1 MTGIVTEIVLGSAVD
16 FHARPLPTDPH
27 PHIWWFTPNQSA
39 LVLGSTQNLL
49 IVDSTECRKRG
60 IEIVKRR
67 SGGGAVLLSSETTV
81 WIDVVLPATH
91 ELSVSDIGQAPLW
104 LGKLFQQVLTD
115 LGVVDLT
122 LHETAMEK
130 SDWST
135 LICFAGRGPGEVF
148 TSNGRKV
155 VGISQRRTREWVRF
169 QIVVSL
175 AWRPE
180 ILLALL
186 NVPKPNLEDIFHC
199 GSDISLDAHLV
210 GQALFDALEERLS
223 IKGQ

>member
-39 LVLGSTQNLL
+39 LVLGSTQNLS

-130 SDWST
+130 TDWST

-148 TSNGRKV
+148 TNDGCKI

-180 ILLALL
+180 ILLALI

>member
-1 MTGIVTEIVLGSAVD
+1 MNGIVTEIVGGSAAD

-27 PHIWWFTPNQSA
+27 PHIWWFTPTHSA
-39 LVLGSTQNLL
+39 LVLGSTQDLSVVN
-49 IVDSTECRKRG
+49 STECHKRG

-81 WIDVVLPATH
+81 WIDVVLPTTH

-104 LGKLFQQVLTD
+104 LGKLFQQVLID
-115 LGVVDLT
+115 LGVGDLT

-130 SDWST
+130 TDWST

-186 NVPKPNLEDIFHC
+186 NVPKPNLEDIFQC

-210 GQALFDALEERLS
+210 GQTLFDALEESLS
-223 IKGQ
+223 IKRP

>member
-1 MTGIVTEIVLGSAVD
+1 MTGVVTEIVVGSAVD

-27 PHIWWFTPNQSA
+27 PHIWWFTPKQSA
-39 LVLGSTQNLL
+39 LVLGSTQNLS

-104 LGKLFQQVLTD
+104 LGKLFQQVLID
-115 LGVVDLT
+115 LGVADLT

-130 SDWST
+130 TDWST

-148 TSNGRKV
+148 TSNGHKV

-180 ILLALL
+180 IFLALL
-186 NVPKPNLEDIFHC
+186 NAPKPNLEDILQC

-210 GQALFDALEERLS
+210 GQTLFDALKEKLT

>member
-1 MTGIVTEIVLGSAVD
+1 MTGVVTEIVVGSAVD

-27 PHIWWFTPNQSA
+27 PHIWWFTPKQSA
-39 LVLGSTQNLL
+39 LVLGSTQDLSVVN
-49 IVDSTECRKRG
+49 STECRKRG
-60 IEIVKRR
+60 IEIVKRH

-104 LGKLFQQVLTD
+104 LGKLFQQVLID
-115 LGVVDLT
+115 LGVADLT

-130 SDWST
+130 TDWST

-148 TSNGRKV
+148 TSNGHKV

-180 ILLALL
+180 IFLALL
-186 NVPKPNLEDIFHC
+186 NAPKPNLEEIFHC

-210 GQALFDALEERLS
+210 GQTLFDALREKLA

>member
-1 MTGIVTEIVLGSAVD
+1 MKSIVTEIVVGSAVD

-27 PHIWWFTPNQSA
+27 PHIWWFTPKQSA
-39 LVLGSTQNLL
+39 LVLGSTQDLSVVN
-49 IVDSTECRKRG
+49 STECLKRG
-60 IEIVKRR
+60 VEIVKRR

-91 ELSVSDIGQAPLW
+91 ALSVSDIGQAPLW
-104 LGKLFQQVLTD
+104 L
-115 LGVVDLT
+115 
-122 LHETAMEK
+122 
-130 SDWST
+130 
-135 LICFAGRGPGEVF
+135 
-148 TSNGRKV
+148 
-155 VGISQRRTREWVRF
+155 GISQRRTREWVRF

-186 NVPKPNLEDIFHC
+186 NVPKPNLEDISLC
-199 GSDISLDAHLV
+199 GSDISLDTHLV
-210 GQALFDALEERLS
+210 GQTLFDALKEKLT

>member
-39 LVLGSTQNLL
+39 LVLGSTQNLS

-115 LGVVDLT
+115 LGVADLT

>member
-1 MTGIVTEIVLGSAVD
+1 MTGIVTEIVGGSAAD

-27 PHIWWFTPNQSA
+27 PHIWWFTPKHSA
-39 LVLGSTQNLL
+39 LVLGSTQNLS
-49 IVDSTECRKRG
+49 IVNSAECHKRG
-60 IEIVKRR
+60 IEIVTRR

-104 LGKLFQQVLTD
+104 LGELFQRVLIN
-115 LGVVDLT
+115 LGLADLT

-148 TSNGRKV
+148 TNDGRKV

-169 QIVVSL
+169 QVVVSL
-175 AWRPE
+175 VWRPE
-180 ILLALL
+180 IFLALL
-186 NVPKPNLEDIFHC
+186 NEPKPNLEDIFLS

-210 GQALFDALEERLS
+210 GQTLIDALEERLS
-223 IKGQ
+223 VKQP

>member
-1 MTGIVTEIVLGSAVD
+1 MTRIVTEIVVGSAVD

-27 PHIWWFTPNQSA
+27 PHIWWFTPTQSA
-39 LVLGSTQNLL
+39 LVLGSTQDLSVVN
-49 IVDSTECRKRG
+49 STECRKRG
-60 IEIVKRR
+60 IEIVKRH

-104 LGKLFQQVLTD
+104 LGELFQHVLID
-115 LGVVDLT
+115 LGVADLT

-180 ILLALL
+180 IFLALL
-186 NVPKPNLEDIFHC
+186 NMPKPNLEDILQC

-210 GQALFDALEERLS
+210 GQTLFDALKEKLT

>member
-1 MTGIVTEIVLGSAVD
+1 MTGIVTEIVVGSAVD

-27 PHIWWFTPNQSA
+27 PHIWWFTPTQSA
-39 LVLGSTQNLL
+39 LVLGSTQNLS

-115 LGVVDLT
+115 LGVADLT

-130 SDWST
+130 TDWST

-148 TSNGRKV
+148 TSSGHKV

-186 NVPKPNLEDIFHC
+186 NAPKPNLVDIFQC

-210 GQALFDALEERLS
+210 GQTLFDALEESLS
-223 IKGQ
+223 IKRP

>member
-1 MTGIVTEIVLGSAVD
+1 MNGIVTEIVGGSVAD

-27 PHIWWFTPNQSA
+27 PHIWWFAPPHSA
-39 LVLGSTQNLL
+39 LVLGSTQDLSVVN
-49 IVDSTECRKRG
+49 STECHKRG

-104 LGKLFQQVLTD
+104 LGKLFQQVLID
-115 LGVVDLT
+115 LGVADLT

-130 SDWST
+130 TDWST

-186 NVPKPNLEDIFHC
+186 NVPKPNLEDIFQC

-210 GQALFDALEERLS
+210 GQTLFDALEESLS
-223 IKGQ
+223 IKRP

>member
-1 MTGIVTEIVLGSAVD
+1 MNGVVTEIVVGSAVD

-27 PHIWWFTPNQSA
+27 PHIWWFTPKQSA
-39 LVLGSTQNLL
+39 LVLGSTQNLS

-60 IEIVKRR
+60 IEIVKRH

-91 ELSVSDIGQAPLW
+91 ELSVNDIGQAPLW

-115 LGVVDLT
+115 LGVADLT

-130 SDWST
+130 TDWST

-148 TSNGRKV
+148 TSNGHKV
-155 VGISQRRTREWVRF
+155 VGISQRRTREWARF

-186 NVPKPNLEDIFHC
+186 NVPKPNLEDIFQC

-210 GQALFDALEERLS
+210 GQTLFNALVERLS
-223 IKGQ
+223 ITGQ

>member
-1 MTGIVTEIVLGSAVD
+1 MTGIVTEIVGGSAAD

-27 PHIWWFTPNQSA
+27 PHIWWFTPKHSA
-39 LVLGSTQNLL
+39 LVLGSTQNLS
-49 IVDSTECRKRG
+49 IVNSAECHKRG
-60 IEIVKRR
+60 IEIVTRR

-104 LGKLFQQVLTD
+104 LGELFQRVLIN
-115 LGVVDLT
+115 LGLADLT

-148 TSNGRKV
+148 TNDGRKV

-186 NVPKPNLEDIFHC
+186 NVPKPNLEDIFLC

-210 GQALFDALEERLS
+210 GQTLFDALKEKLT

>member
-1 MTGIVTEIVLGSAVD
+1 MTGVVTEIVVGSAVD

-27 PHIWWFTPNQSA
+27 PHIWWFTPKQSA
-39 LVLGSTQNLL
+39 LVLGSTQDLSVVN
-49 IVDSTECRKRG
+49 STECRKRG
-60 IEIVKRR
+60 IEIVKRH

-104 LGKLFQQVLTD
+104 LGKLFQRALID
-115 LGVVDLT
+115 LGVADLT

-130 SDWST
+130 TDWST

-148 TSNGRKV
+148 TSNGHKV

-180 ILLALL
+180 IFLALL
-186 NVPKPNLEDIFHC
+186 NMPKPNLEDILQC

-210 GQALFDALEERLS
+210 GQTLFDALKEKLT

>member
-1 MTGIVTEIVLGSAVD
+1 MTGVVTEIVVGSAVD

-27 PHIWWFTPNQSA
+27 PHIWWFTPKQSA
-39 LVLGSTQNLL
+39 LVLGSTQDLSVVN
-49 IVDSTECRKRG
+49 STECRKRG
-60 IEIVKRR
+60 IEIVKRH

-104 LGKLFQQVLTD
+104 LGKLFQQVLID
-115 LGVVDLT
+115 LGVADLT

-130 SDWST
+130 TDWST

-148 TSNGRKV
+148 TSNGHKV

-180 ILLALL
+180 IFLALL
-186 NVPKPNLEDIFHC
+186 NAPKPNLEDILQC

-210 GQALFDALEERLS
+210 GQTLFDALKEKLT

>member
-1 MTGIVTEIVLGSAVD
+1 MTGVVTEIVVGSAVD

-27 PHIWWFTPNQSA
+27 PHIWWFTPKQSA
-39 LVLGSTQNLL
+39 LVLGSTQDLSVVN
-49 IVDSTECRKRG
+49 STECRKRG
-60 IEIVKRR
+60 IEIVKRH

-104 LGKLFQQVLTD
+104 LGKLFQQVLID
-115 LGVVDLT
+115 LGVADLT

-130 SDWST
+130 TDWST

-148 TSNGRKV
+148 TSNGHKV

-180 ILLALL
+180 IFLALL
-186 NVPKPNLEDIFHC
+186 NVPKPNLEDIFQC

-210 GQALFDALEERLS
+210 GQTLFDALKEKLT

>member
-39 LVLGSTQNLL
+39 LVLGSTQNLS

-148 TSNGRKV
+148 TNDGCKI

>member
-1 MTGIVTEIVLGSAVD
+1 MKGIVTEIVVGSAVD

-27 PHIWWFTPNQSA
+27 PHIWWFTPKQSA
-39 LVLGSTQNLL
+39 LVLGSTQDLSVVN
-49 IVDSTECRKRG
+49 STECLKRG
-60 IEIVKRR
+60 VEIVKRR

-91 ELSVSDIGQAPLW
+91 ALSVSDIGQAPLW
-104 LGKLFQQVLTD
+104 LGKLFQRVLID
-115 LGVVDLT
+115 LGVADLT
-122 LHETAMEK
+122 LHETTMEK
-130 SDWST
+130 THWST

-148 TSNGRKV
+148 MNDGRKV

-186 NVPKPNLEDIFHC
+186 NVPKPNLEDISLC
-199 GSDISLDAHLV
+199 GSDISLDTHLV
-210 GQALFDALEERLS
+210 GQTLFDALKEKLT

>member
-1 MTGIVTEIVLGSAVD
+1 MKSIVTEIVVGSAVD
-16 FHARPLPTDPH
+16 FHARPLPTDPL
-27 PHIWWFTPNQSA
+27 PHIWWFTPKQSA
-39 LVLGSTQNLL
+39 LVLGSTQDLSVIN
-49 IVDSTECRKRG
+49 STECLKRG
-60 IEIVKRR
+60 VEIVKRR

-104 LGKLFQQVLTD
+104 LGKLFQRVLID
-115 LGVVDLT
+115 LGVADLT

-130 SDWST
+130 TDWST

-148 TSNGRKV
+148 MNDGRKV

-180 ILLALL
+180 IFLALL
-186 NVPKPNLEDIFHC
+186 NAPKPNLEDIIQC
-199 GSDISLDAHLV
+199 GSDVSLDAHLV
-210 GQALFDALEERLS
+210 GQILFDALKEKLT

>member
-1 MTGIVTEIVLGSAVD
+1 MTGIVTEIVVGSAVD

-27 PHIWWFTPNQSA
+27 PHIWWFTPTQSA
-39 LVLGSTQNLL
+39 LVLGSTQNLS

-104 LGKLFQQVLTD
+104 LGKLFQQVLID
-115 LGVVDLT
+115 LGVADLT

-130 SDWST
+130 TDWST

-148 TSNGRKV
+148 TANGRKV

-186 NVPKPNLEDIFHC
+186 NVPKPNLEDIFQC

-210 GQALFDALEERLS
+210 GQTLFDALKEKLT

>member
-1 MTGIVTEIVLGSAVD
+1 MNGIVKEIVGGSAAD

-27 PHIWWFTPNQSA
+27 PHIWWFASPHSA
-39 LVLGSTQNLL
+39 LVLGSTQNLS
-49 IVDSTECRKRG
+49 IVNSAECLKRG

-104 LGKLFQQVLTD
+104 LGKLLRQVLVD
-115 LGVVDLT
+115 LGVADLT

-130 SDWST
+130 TDWSP
-135 LICFAGRGPGEVF
+135 LICFAGRGSGEVF

-186 NVPKPNLEDIFHC
+186 NAPKPNLEDILQC
-199 GSDISLDAHLV
+199 GSDISLDAHFV
-210 GQALFDALEERLS
+210 GQTLFDALEERLS
-223 IKGQ
+223 IKGP

>member
-1 MTGIVTEIVLGSAVD
+1 MTGIVTEIVVGSAVD

-27 PHIWWFTPNQSA
+27 PHIWWFTPTHSA
-39 LVLGSTQNLL
+39 LVLGSTQNLS

-91 ELSVSDIGQAPLW
+91 ELSVNDIGQAPLW

-115 LGVVDLT
+115 LGVADLT

-130 SDWST
+130 TDWST

-148 TSNGRKV
+148 TSNGHKV

-180 ILLALL
+180 IFLALL
-186 NVPKPNLEDIFHC
+186 NVPKPNLEDIFQC

-210 GQALFDALEERLS
+210 GQTLFDALKEKLT

>member
-1 MTGIVTEIVLGSAVD
+1 MSGIVTQIVAGSAVD

-27 PHIWWFTPNQSA
+27 PHIWWFTPTHSA
-39 LVLGSTQNLL
+39 LVLGSTQDRSIVNL
-49 IVDSTECRKRG
+49 TECRKRG

-67 SGGGAVLLSSETTV
+67 SGGGAVLLSRETTV

-91 ELSVSDIGQAPLW
+91 ELSASDIGQAPLW
-104 LGKLFQQVLTD
+104 LGKLFQKELAN
-115 LGVVDLT
+115 LGVADLT
-122 LHETAMEK
+122 IHETMMEK
-130 SDWST
+130 THWST

-148 TSNGRKV
+148 TSNGHKV

-186 NVPKPNLEDIFHC
+186 NVPKPNLEDIFQC

-210 GQALFDALEERLS
+210 GQTLFNALEVKLT

>member
-1 MTGIVTEIVLGSAVD
+1 MTGIVTEIVVGSAVD

-27 PHIWWFTPNQSA
+27 PHIWWFTPKQSA
-39 LVLGSTQNLL
+39 LVLGSTQNLS

-91 ELSVSDIGQAPLW
+91 ELSVNDIGQAPLW

-115 LGVVDLT
+115 LGVADLT

-130 SDWST
+130 TDWST

-148 TSNGRKV
+148 TSNGHKV
-155 VGISQRRTREWVRF
+155 VGISQRRTREWARF

-186 NVPKPNLEDIFHC
+186 NVPKPNLEDIFQC

-210 GQALFDALEERLS
+210 GQTLFNALVERLS
-223 IKGQ
+223 ITGQ

>member
-39 LVLGSTQNLL
+39 LVLGSTQNLS

-180 ILLALL
+180 ILLALI

>member
-27 PHIWWFTPNQSA
+27 PHIWWFTPKQSA
-39 LVLGSTQNLL
+39 LVLGSTQDLSVVN
-49 IVDSTECRKRG
+49 STECLKRG
-60 IEIVKRR
+60 VEIVKRR

-104 LGKLFQQVLTD
+104 LGKLFQQVLID
-115 LGVVDLT
+115 LGVADLT

-130 SDWST
+130 TDWST

-148 TSNGRKV
+148 TSNGHKV

-180 ILLALL
+180 IFLALL
-186 NVPKPNLEDIFHC
+186 NVPKPNLEDILQC
-199 GSDISLDAHLV
+199 GSDISLDAHFV
-210 GQALFDALEERLS
+210 GQTLFDALEERLS
-223 IKGQ
+223 IKGP

>member
-1 MTGIVTEIVLGSAVD
+1 MKSIVTEIVVGSAVD

-27 PHIWWFTPNQSA
+27 PHIWWFTPKQSA
-39 LVLGSTQNLL
+39 LVLGSTQDLSVVN
-49 IVDSTECRKRG
+49 STECLKRG
-60 IEIVKRR
+60 VEIVKRR

-104 LGKLFQQVLTD
+104 LGKLFQQVLID
-115 LGVVDLT
+115 LGVADLT

-130 SDWST
+130 TDWST

-148 TSNGRKV
+148 TSNGHKV

-180 ILLALL
+180 IFLALL
-186 NVPKPNLEDIFHC
+186 NMPKPNLEDILQC

-210 GQALFDALEERLS
+210 GQTLFDALKEKLT

>member
-1 MTGIVTEIVLGSAVD
+1 MNGVVTEIVVGSAVD

-27 PHIWWFTPNQSA
+27 PHIWWFTPKQSA
-39 LVLGSTQNLL
+39 LVLGSTQNLS

-81 WIDVVLPATH
+81 WIDVVLPAAH
-91 ELSVSDIGQAPLW
+91 ELSVNDIGQAPLW

-115 LGVVDLT
+115 LGVADLT

-130 SDWST
+130 TDWST

-148 TSNGRKV
+148 TSNGHKV
-155 VGISQRRTREWVRF
+155 VGISQRRTREWARF

-210 GQALFDALEERLS
+210 GQTLFNALVERLS
-223 IKGQ
+223 ITGQ

>member
-1 MTGIVTEIVLGSAVD
+1 MNGVVTEIVVGSAVD

-27 PHIWWFTPNQSA
+27 PHIWWFTPKQSA
-39 LVLGSTQNLL
+39 LVLGSTQNLS

-60 IEIVKRR
+60 IEIVKRH

-115 LGVVDLT
+115 LGVADLT

-130 SDWST
+130 TDWST

-148 TSNGRKV
+148 TSNGHKV
-155 VGISQRRTREWVRF
+155 VGISQRRTREWARF

-186 NVPKPNLEDIFHC
+186 NVPKPNLEDIFQC

-210 GQALFDALEERLS
+210 GQTLFNALVERLS
-223 IKGQ
+223 ITGQ

>member
-1 MTGIVTEIVLGSAVD
+1 MTGVVTEIVVGSAVD

-27 PHIWWFTPNQSA
+27 PHIWWFTPKQSA
-39 LVLGSTQNLL
+39 LVLGSTQDLSVVN
-49 IVDSTECRKRG
+49 STECRKRG
-60 IEIVKRR
+60 IEIVKRH

-104 LGKLFQQVLTD
+104 LGKLFQQVLID
-115 LGVVDLT
+115 LGVADLT

-130 SDWST
+130 TDWST

-148 TSNGRKV
+148 TSNGHKV

-180 ILLALL
+180 IFLALL
-186 NVPKPNLEDIFHC
+186 NMPKPNLEDILQC

-210 GQALFDALEERLS
+210 GQTLFDALKEKLT

>member
-39 LVLGSTQNLL
+39 LVLGSTQNLS

-115 LGVVDLT
+115 LGVADLT

-130 SDWST
+130 TDWST

-148 TSNGRKV
+148 TNDGCKI

>member
-39 LVLGSTQNLL
+39 LVLGSTQNLS

-115 LGVVDLT
+115 LGVADLT

-130 SDWST
+130 TDWST

-148 TSNGRKV
+148 TNDGCKI

-180 ILLALL
+180 ILLALI

>member
-1 MTGIVTEIVLGSAVD
+1 MKSIVTEIVVGSAVD
-16 FHARPLPTDPH
+16 FHARPLPTDPL
-27 PHIWWFTPNQSA
+27 PHIWWFTPKQSA
-39 LVLGSTQNLL
+39 LVLGSTQDLSVIN
-49 IVDSTECRKRG
+49 STECLKRG
-60 IEIVKRR
+60 VEIVKRR

-104 LGKLFQQVLTD
+104 LGKLFQRALID
-115 LGVVDLT
+115 LGVADLT
-122 LHETAMEK
+122 LHELAMEK
-130 SDWST
+130 TDWST

-148 TSNGRKV
+148 THDGRKV

-180 ILLALL
+180 IFLALL
-186 NVPKPNLEDIFHC
+186 NAPKPNLEDIIQC
-199 GSDISLDAHLV
+199 GSDVSLDAHLV
-210 GQALFDALEERLS
+210 GQTLFDALKEKLT

>member
-1 MTGIVTEIVLGSAVD
+1 MTGVVTEIVVGSAVD

-27 PHIWWFTPNQSA
+27 PHIWWFTPKQSA
-39 LVLGSTQNLL
+39 LVLGSTQDLSVVN
-49 IVDSTECRKRG
+49 STECRKRG
-60 IEIVKRR
+60 IEIVKRH

-104 LGKLFQQVLTD
+104 LGKLFQQVLID
-115 LGVVDLT
+115 LGVADLT

-130 SDWST
+130 TDWST

-148 TSNGRKV
+148 TSNGHKV

-180 ILLALL
+180 IFLALL
-186 NVPKPNLEDIFHC
+186 NAPKPNLEDILQC
-199 GSDISLDAHLV
+199 GSDISLDAHLA
-210 GQALFDALEERLS
+210 GQTLFDALKEKLT

>member
-1 MTGIVTEIVLGSAVD
+1 MTGIVTEIVVGSAVD

-27 PHIWWFTPNQSA
+27 PHIWWFTPTQSA
-39 LVLGSTQNLL
+39 LVLGSTQNLS

-104 LGKLFQQVLTD
+104 LGKLFQQVLID
-115 LGVVDLT
+115 LGVADLT

-130 SDWST
+130 TDWST

-148 TSNGRKV
+148 TANGRKV

-186 NVPKPNLEDIFHC
+186 NVPKPNLEDIFQC

-210 GQALFDALEERLS
+210 GQTLFDALEESLS
-223 IKGQ
+223 IKRP

>member
-1 MTGIVTEIVLGSAVD
+1 MTGIVTEIVVGSAVD

-27 PHIWWFTPNQSA
+27 PHIWWFTPTQSA
-39 LVLGSTQNLL
+39 LVLGSTQNLS

-104 LGKLFQQVLTD
+104 LGKLFQQVLID
-115 LGVVDLT
+115 LGVADLT

-130 SDWST
+130 TDWST

-186 NVPKPNLEDIFHC
+186 NVPKPNLEDIFQC

-210 GQALFDALEERLS
+210 GQTLFDALEESLS
-223 IKGQ
+223 IKRP

>member
-1 MTGIVTEIVLGSAVD
+1 MKSIVSEIVVGSAVD

-27 PHIWWFTPNQSA
+27 PHIWWFTPTHSA
-39 LVLGSTQNLL
+39 LVLGSTQNLS

-91 ELSVSDIGQAPLW
+91 ELSVNDIGLAPLW

-115 LGVVDLT
+115 LGVADLT

-130 SDWST
+130 TDWST

-148 TSNGRKV
+148 TSNGHKV

-180 ILLALL
+180 IFLALL
-186 NVPKPNLEDIFHC
+186 NVPKPNLEDIFQC

-210 GQALFDALEERLS
+210 GQTLFNALVERLS
-223 IKGQ
+223 ITGQ